1 MRTDDNRQL
10 RKNTEGSRRRPP
22 IKFSN
27 PQIQSFSRLATLP
40 AVFDSDDEEGEKGEE
55 GDDGNLND
63 TILASD
69 SDSDDDEEGNAVTA
83 KDAGVEEQVRIG
95 AN

>member
-1 MRTDDNRQL
+1 M
-10 RKNTEGSRRRPP
+10 
-22 IKFSN
+22 
-27 PQIQSFSRLATLP
+27 
-40 AVFDSDDEEGEKGEE
+40 FDSDDEEGEKGEE